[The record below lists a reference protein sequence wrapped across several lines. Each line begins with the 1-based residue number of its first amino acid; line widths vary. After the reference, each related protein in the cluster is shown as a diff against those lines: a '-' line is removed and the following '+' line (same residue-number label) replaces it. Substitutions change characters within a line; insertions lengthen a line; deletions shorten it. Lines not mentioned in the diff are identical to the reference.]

1 MVDSDTPHGPERPT
15 RADTIRKMLGALGM
29 DASLPPEIQEVV
41 VEGGPSYWTAPERKC
56 GAKGTK
62 SKCYL

>member
-41 VEGGPSYWTAPERKC
+41 VEGGPSY
-56 GAKGTK
+56 
-62 SKCYL
+62 